1 VYPTQHAAATAVA
14 TAILCWRGWGA
25 GKLAAFAA
33 GGVLLDVDHYLSYVA
48 CTGDLSLR
56 RAYLWNRD
64 RGESVRK
71 TLSPHVPSLGF
82 ESRRP
87 FHWPPL
93 IVAPA
98 VLASIA
104 GRWSPG
110 AAPLLVAFTAGAVFH
125 RALDAAW
132 ESAWSSDP
140 PPPPPPRRPR
150 PLRPAVAR
158 AVRRAETAAL
168 IARHVARCIG
178 QRRMPW

>member
-1 VYPTQHAAATAVA
+1 MAATVAATA
-14 TAILCWRGWGA
+14 IFRWRGWGL
-25 GKLAAFAA
+25 GDLAAFAA
-33 GGVLLDVDHYLSYVA
+33 GAVLLDVDHYLSYVV
-48 CTGDLSLR
+48 CTGDVSLR
-56 RAYLWNRD
+56 RAYWWNRD

-71 TLSPHVPSLGF
+71 ILSPHVPSLGF

-98 VLASIA
+98 VLAPLA
-104 GRWSPG
+104 GRSSPRM
-110 AAPLLVAFTAGAVFH
+110 AQILVAFTAGAVFH

-140 PPPPPPRRPR
+140 PSPPPPR
-150 PLRPAVAR
+150 PLPPVVAR

-168 IARHVARCIG
+168 IARHIAWSIG
-178 QRRMPW
+178 RRRVPW